1 MAGKDIANT
10 AYQSAIIT
18 ALAVGYS
25 MLGKKLI
32 RFDVG
37 DPARPDI
44 TEFVKL
50 SLAITV
56 SMFTKD
62 WLVKQKIIP
71 DYIIPS

>member
-1 MAGKDIANT
+1 
-10 AYQSAIIT
+10 
-18 ALAVGYS
+18 

-50 SLAITV
+50 SLVITV

-62 WLVKQKIIP
+62 WLVKQKITP
-71 DYIIPS
+71 DYIPDLYQAKIVRNLNE